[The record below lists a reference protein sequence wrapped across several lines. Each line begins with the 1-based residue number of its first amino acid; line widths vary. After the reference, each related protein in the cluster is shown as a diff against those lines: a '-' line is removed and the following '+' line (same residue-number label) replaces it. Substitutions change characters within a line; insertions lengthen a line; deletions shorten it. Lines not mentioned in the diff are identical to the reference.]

1 MSDDLLTVQLTTKQA
16 RALHWAAAMFSEG
29 VGEMCPEWTS
39 HIEDG
44 EVPALTSGI
53 LALEMTLACG
63 AES

>member
-1 MSDDLLTVQLTTKQA
+1 VQLTAREA
-16 RALHWAAAMFSEG
+16 RALHTSASMFSEM
-29 VGEMCPEWTS
+29 VGEMCPEWPS
-39 HIEDG
+39 YIEDG